1 MIKPIKELG
10 QNFLRNHEAIS
21 KIVSLLNIAEN
32 DNIIEIGP
40 GEGVLTYEILK
51 SPKNFKLTSIDV
63 DDRVAEILAKIEDPR
78 FKFKLANILKESE
91 IFKQDNYK
99 ILGAIPYNITSPIFH
114 LIVEQ
119 DNLPSKVVLVIQ
131 KEVAEKITD
140 PKKESYLSN
149 YLKYFFDLK
158 YEFTISRND
167 FYPAPKVDSAV
178 VTFIKKENVSEIDKK
193 KFSNFLH
200 KTFRSPRKKINK
212 VFSKEVLQTC
222 SIDENLRPENL
233 SQAEIIKLYQM
244 E

>member
-10 QNFLRNHEAIS
+10 QNFLRNQEAIT
-21 KIVSLLNIAEN
+21 KIVNLLDIKEN
-32 DNIIEIGP
+32 DKIIEIGP
-40 GEGVLTYEILK
+40 GEGVLTYEVLK
-51 SPKNFKLTSIDV
+51 SSKIFELTSVDV
-63 DDRVAEILAKIEDPR
+63 DDRVAEILAKIDDSR
-78 FKFKLANILKESE
+78 FKFKLANILKETE
-91 IFKQDNYK
+91 IFKKTDYK

-119 DNLPSKVVLVIQ
+119 EILPSKVVLVIQ
-131 KEVAEKITD
+131 KEVAEKITE
-140 PKKESYLSN
+140 PKKDSYLSN

-178 VTFIKKENVSEIDKK
+178 VTFTKKDNVNLIDKK
-193 KFSNFLH
+193 KFSSFLH

-212 VFSKEVLQTC
+212 VFSKEMLEKC
-222 SIDENLRPENL
+222 EIDENLRPENL
-233 SQAEIIKLYQM
+233 SQQEIIKLYNL